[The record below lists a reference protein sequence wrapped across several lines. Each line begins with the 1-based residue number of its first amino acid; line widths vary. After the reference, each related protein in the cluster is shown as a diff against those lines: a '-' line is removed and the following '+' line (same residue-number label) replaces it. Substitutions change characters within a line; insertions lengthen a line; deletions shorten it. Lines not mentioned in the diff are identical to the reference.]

1 MTVDEFL
8 RWQHAEP
15 NLHELIDGE
24 PVRLADEKQ
33 VTRRVFRVLVVAIK
47 ACGSDEAGR
56 QWIEAEHP
64 ELGAKPIN
72 LAAEGWNGVLSCL
85 RILSAAVPGCA
96 DYMPSKA
103 SFRIGPA
110 QNLLEEAE
118 RYAAIVRVRRA
129 QAEAA
134 AVEVNTRHSP
144 DQGRQEG
151 E

>member
-1 MTVDEFL
+1 MNADEFF
-8 RWQHAEP
+8 RWQHGEP
-15 NLHELIDGE
+15 DLHELIDGE

-47 ACGSDEAGR
+47 AWGSDEAGR
-56 QWIEAEHP
+56 HWIEAEHA
-64 ELGAKPIN
+64 ELAAKPID
-72 LAAEGWNGVLSCL
+72 LAAEGWEGVLRCL

-96 DYMPSKA
+96 DYTPSKA
-103 SFRIGPA
+103 SFRIGPT

-134 AVEVNTRHSP
+134 ADDAHSRHSP
-144 DQGRQEG
+144 DQAT
-151 E
+151 